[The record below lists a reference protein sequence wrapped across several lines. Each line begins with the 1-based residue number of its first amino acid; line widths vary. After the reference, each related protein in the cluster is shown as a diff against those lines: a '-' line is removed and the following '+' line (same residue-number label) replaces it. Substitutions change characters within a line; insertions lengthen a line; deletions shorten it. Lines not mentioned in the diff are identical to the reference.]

1 MAAVPAKRVL
11 ANIKFGSAKDLP
23 LLYAHQVL
31 VNFTGPEFYATVYA
45 TAPEPWTTVVN
56 PDVEARP
63 LARFAFSPAFWV
75 AFVQSAAAQITKLQ
89 EEGVLSEESLDQARK
104 LLGQ

>member
-1 MAAVPAKRVL
+1 MAAVPPKSIR
-11 ANIKFGSAKDLP
+11 ANIRFGSAKDLP

-45 TAPEPWTTVVN
+45 TAPEPWTTVLN

-63 LARFAFSPAFWV
+63 LARFAFSPAFWI
-75 AFVQSAAAQITKLQ
+75 AFVQSAAAQVTKLE
-89 EEGVLSEESLDQARK
+89 EEGALSEEMLDQARK